1 MAQSALVRIERVVD
15 FLAYHPTSGIIRSFP
30 TSGIIRKTRIKQSAN
45 RLSSPAPVVLLG
57 ATLHVDGLNGL
68 GKNTT
73 RRARSHGAKR
83 AGSHRKGR

>member
-45 RLSSPAPVVLLG
+45 RLSSPRIGNVVVPKK
-57 ATLHVDGLNGL
+57 TIV
-68 GKNTT
+68 
-73 RRARSHGAKR
+73 
-83 AGSHRKGR
+83 